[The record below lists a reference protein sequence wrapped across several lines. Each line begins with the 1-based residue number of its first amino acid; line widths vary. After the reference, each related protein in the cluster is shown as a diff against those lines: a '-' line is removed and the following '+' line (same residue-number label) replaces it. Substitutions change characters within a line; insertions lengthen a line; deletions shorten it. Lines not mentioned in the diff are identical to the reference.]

1 MMIIVPGLSHF
12 AVFSIRLISK
22 SHQVIVID
30 NGLQKIDRTF
40 LKKSIPEIQLFKIM
54 TNRIFGQQMIDTH
67 PEVLETLAYI
77 PKLKV
82 VLVDPDCFIFDS
94 NIIDNLIKSLD
105 THFFAS
111 PFCYKNQEI
120 NKSIPETFLLGIN
133 TCMLRKN
140 KKKYTISFGDSSP
153 PKKLDSLLFEKWRIQ
168 KPWPQPF
175 KKIFDTTHIHLL
187 AGFIENMTVD
197 HIDYD
202 KELLFHVCGTSYN
215 QSSLQFKGDND
226 FLILNAHYFHLKII
240 ELLKDKWLVVYFEKL
255 VNHYE
260 TSDNLIRNFQDYDQS
275 CYRRDIDKLIFKL
288 SNHFRLKQ
296 II

>member
-1 MMIIVPGLSHF
+1 MIIIVPGITHLAVLSL
-12 AVFSIRLISK
+12 RLITK
-22 SHQVIVID
+22 SHQVVVID
-30 NGLQKIDRTF
+30 NGLHENDRTF
-40 LKKSIPEIQLFKIM
+40 LKKSLPEIQLFKIM
-54 TNRIFGQQMIDTH
+54 TNRIFGQQMTDTH

-94 NIIDNLIKSLD
+94 NIIDTLIKSLD

-111 PFCYKNQEI
+111 PFCYENKAL

-133 TCMLRKN
+133 TIMLRKN
-140 KKKYTISFGDSSP
+140 RKKYAIRFGDSSP
-153 PKKLDSLLFEKWRIQ
+153 PKKLDLLFFEKWGIR

-240 ELLKDKWLVVYFEKL
+240 ELLKDKWLCVYFEKL
-255 VNHYE
+255 VNHYK
-260 TSDNLIRNFQDYDQS
+260 SSAKLIRDFQDYDQS
-275 CYRRDIDKLIFKL
+275 GYRRDIDKLIFKL
-288 SNHFRLKQ
+288 SNHFSLKQ